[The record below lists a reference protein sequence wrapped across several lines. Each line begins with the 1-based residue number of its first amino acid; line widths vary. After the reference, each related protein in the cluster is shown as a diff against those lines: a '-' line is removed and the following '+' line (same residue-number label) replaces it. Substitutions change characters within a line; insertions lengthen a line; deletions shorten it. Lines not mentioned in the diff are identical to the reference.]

1 MVSEVELTIVIIGA
15 VVSIVVSISL
25 ILYSGRRSR
34 LQGITDNEEYYK
46 ISKDEYPDTRSYTN
60 HSY

>member
-1 MVSEVELTIVIIGA
+1 MVSGAELAIIIIGA
-15 VVSIVVSISL
+15 VVVIVVSISL
-25 ILYSGRRSR
+25 ILYFGRKSR

-46 ISKDEYPDTRSYTN
+46 INKDEDPDTRSYTD